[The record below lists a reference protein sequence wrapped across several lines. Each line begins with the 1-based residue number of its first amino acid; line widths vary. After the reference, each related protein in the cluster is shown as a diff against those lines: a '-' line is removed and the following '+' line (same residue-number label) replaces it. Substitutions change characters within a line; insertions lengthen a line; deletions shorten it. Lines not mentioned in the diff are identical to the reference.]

1 MRQTMSLISL
11 RARGR
16 RAVALAAVVLAAAAP
31 VVTPPAAGD
40 VPQRPPGSGYWMVAS
55 DGGVFSYGSARFFGS
70 TGDIRLNQPIVGMAP
85 TKTGAGYWMVATDGG
100 IFSFGD
106 ASFFGSTGAIKLNRP
121 IVGMAPTPSGKG
133 YWLVASDGGMF
144 SFGDARF
151 FGSTGAMRL
160 NKPIVGMA
168 PTPSGSGY
176 WLVASDG
183 GIFSFGDA
191 RFYGSTG
198 DIRLAKP
205 ITGIAPTRSGDGYW
219 MVAADGGVFS
229 YGDATYFGAAPERV
243 AAAPRSVVTMVP
255 TPTGAG
261 YWQATASGELL
272 AFGDAPALGNP
283 ASLGQPIVGLAAV
296 PASGATPIQDDGPD
310 GRVIDEVTTTT
321 VPDLR
326 GPPRYFASSANFTWG
341 TSASTVEPGKAGRVL
356 ALAEAGDK
364 VFVGGEFA
372 GAALP
377 PETGDGDPAC
387 KPGVNPLPPP
397 STCVLRPFL
406 FALDVKTGAV
416 LDWDAQPDGAV
427 LSLQASPDGK
437 QLYVGGRFTR
447 IGGAPAGRIALLDV
461 ATAAQVPTFK
471 PPKVDSSVR
480 AMALHGDTLYFGG
493 SFRRL
498 DIGADGRPEVIQQ
511 RAQVA
516 AVDATTGALRAGWP
530 AAENTGGRFVG
541 QAGTPTEDGVPGVVY
556 DMAVSADGKTVYV
569 GGDFL
574 HFGGQGGVVA
584 LDAAT
589 GAPTA
594 WQPIPDHPRPVFG
607 LAIWPGDGVSVVAAT
622 GGKGGSIQFFSP
634 SQGSAP
640 VWVGRTDGDA
650 MDVVATTDRVY
661 GVGHWDHGVPDRNDP
676 CLKHVPISCPGGTP
690 HRKLI
695 AFDAPS
701 GRTDASFTAQ
711 ANTDTGPF
719 VALVGA
725 HHLYVG
731 GDFTEVGPRGDLRP
745 QGGFAA
751 FDQIEA
757 PGPIPPMETPPA
769 PSSTTTSTTR
779 KTTSTTSQP
788 TTTTVQPTTTS
799 TSAQGSAP

>member
-1 MRQTMSLISL
+1 MRQVL
-11 RARGR
+11 RFTGLVSPRR
-16 RAVALAAVVLAAAAP
+16 RAAALAAVILTALGPLLTPASPSRAGARDAHVRRAAAAAAAP
-31 VVTPPAAGD
+31 
-40 VPQRPPGSGYWMVAS
+40 GYWMVAA
-55 DGGVFSYGSARFFGS
+55 DGGIFSYGTARFLGS
-70 TGDIRLNQPIVGMAP
+70 TGALRLNQPIVGMAP
-85 TKTGAGYWMVATDGG
+85 T
-100 IFSFGD
+100 
-106 ASFFGSTGAIKLNRP
+106 
-121 IVGMAPTPSGKG
+121 PSGGG

-151 FGSTGAMRL
+151 FGSTGDLRL
-160 NKPIVGMA
+160 NRPIVGMA
-168 PTPSGSGY
+168 PTPSGGGY

-191 RFYGSTG
+191 RFFGSTG
-198 DIRLAKP
+198 AIRLTRP
-205 ITGIAPTRSGDGYW
+205 ITGIAPTRTGDGYW

-229 YGDATYFGAAPERV
+229 YGDASYFGAAPER
-243 AAAPRSVVTMVP
+243 AAAASRSVVTMVP
-255 TPTGAG
+255 TPTGGG
-261 YWQATASGELL
+261 YWQATATGELL

-283 ASLGQPIVGLAAV
+283 RSLSQPLVGLAAV
-296 PASGATPIQDDGPD
+296 PAALTLIDDGPEV
-310 GRVIDEVTTTT
+310 RVIDEVTTTT
-321 VPDLR
+321 LPDLR
-326 GPPRYFASSANFTWG
+326 GPPRYFASAANLTWG
-341 TSASTVEPGKAGRVL
+341 TSVSTLQSGKAGRVL

-364 VFVGGEFA
+364 IFVGGEFA
-372 GAALP
+372 GAAVP
-377 PETGDGDPAC
+377 PGAGDGDPAC
-387 KPGVNPLPPP
+387 KPGMSPLPPP
-397 STCVLRPFL
+397 ETCVLRPFL

-461 ATAAQVPTFK
+461 ATATQVPTFK
-471 PPKVDSSVR
+471 PPKVDSGVR

-498 DIGADGRPEVIQQ
+498 DVGVDGRPEVIQQ

-516 AVDATTGALRAGWP
+516 AVHATTGALRAGWP

-541 QAGTPTEDGVPGVVY
+541 HTGTPTEDGVPGVVY
-556 DMAVSADGKTVYV
+556 DMAVSADGQTVYV

-594 WQPIPDHPRPVFG
+594 WQPAPDHLRPVFG
-607 LAIWPGDGVSVVAAT
+607 LTIWPGDGASLIAAT
-622 GGKGGSIQFFSP
+622 GGKGGSIQFFTP
-634 SQGSAP
+634 SRGSGP

-650 MDVVATTDRVY
+650 TDVVATTERVY

-676 CLKHVPISCPGGTP
+676 CLKHAPVSCPLGTP

-695 AFDAPS
+695 AFEARS
-701 GRTDASFTAQ
+701 GQTDASFTAQ
-711 ANTDTGPF
+711 ANTETGPY

-725 HHLYVG
+725 HHLFIG

-757 PGPIPPMETPPA
+757 PGPNITT
-769 PSSTTTSTTR
+769 TTTS
-779 KTTSTTSQP
+779 
-788 TTTTVQPTTTS
+788 V
-799 TSAQGSAP
+799 QGSAP